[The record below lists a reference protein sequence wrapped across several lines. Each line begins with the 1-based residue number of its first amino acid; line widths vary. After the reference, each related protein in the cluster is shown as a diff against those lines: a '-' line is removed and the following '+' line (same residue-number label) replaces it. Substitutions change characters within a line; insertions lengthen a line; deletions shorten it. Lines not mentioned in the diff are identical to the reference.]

1 MIPRDWI
8 LWTTVRLADPDP
20 RFEYKLRDVT
30 VLLHLS
36 DGSVRRVH
44 MTRPVALGPMGEQ
57 PGGLEWPF
65 GSPDADV
72 AGARI
77 EAARLSSSEV
87 QLLAAEGARIE
98 LRGRVEVVA
107 AEEWGSLPLSAGA
120 EATRESS
127 RARVLAVR
135 PPGGSGPLLE
145 LFIETTMA
153 FLNLD
158 GRGRIEG
165 NVRYALVNRELGQG
179 LLVPPELSRMRP
191 HGMVVELWANTRA
204 ARIDLDVPWVFAE
217 GGWVRA
223 VDETWTQGAELMII
237 RTASAGGYNVVI
249 EPQDVRIQLDGVAP
263 R

>member
-1 MIPRDWI
+1 M
-8 LWTTVRLADPDP
+8 ADLDP
-20 RFEYKLRDVT
+20 RFEYTLRDVST
-30 VLLHLS
+30 LLHLS

-44 MTRPVALGPMGEQ
+44 LTRPVALGPIGEQ
-57 PGGLEWPF
+57 PGGLEWLF
-65 GSPDADV
+65 DAPDTDV

-77 EAARLSSSEV
+77 EVARLSSSEV

-145 LFIETTMA
+145 LFIETTLA

-158 GRGRIEG
+158 GRSRIDG

-179 LLVPPELSRMRP
+179 ILVPVESRRVRSHDMVIEL
-191 HGMVVELWANTRA
+191 VANTRA
-204 ARIDLDVPWVFAE
+204 ARIDLDVPWVFTDD
-217 GGWVRA
+217 GRVRA
-223 VDETWTQGAELMII
+223 VDETWTRGAELMII
-237 RTASAGGYNVVI
+237 RTASVGGYNI
-249 EPQDVRIQLDGVAP
+249 ALEQDVRIESDGITP
-263 R
+263 RR